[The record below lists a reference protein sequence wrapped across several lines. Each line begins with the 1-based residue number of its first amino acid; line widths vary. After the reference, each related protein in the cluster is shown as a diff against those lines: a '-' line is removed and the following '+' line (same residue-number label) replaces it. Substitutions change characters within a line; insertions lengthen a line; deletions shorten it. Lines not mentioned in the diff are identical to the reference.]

1 MRLTSLRMYMMIPM
15 MKNHKKK
22 KEKDNPDGAVKSRNL
37 KNRSNSSIL
46 HITYAVTAVF
56 VLLIAY
62 FMYFVFVQS
71 QSVIGNT
78 YNPRLDL
85 FSERIIRGDIRT
97 SDGVNAA
104 ETVTGSDSTETRR
117 YPYGDLFCH
126 LTGYS
131 TRGKTG
137 LESLANFYLLSSH
150 INLIEQAQNEIF
162 GVKSPG
168 DDIVLTVSYELQKAA
183 YDALGDRRGAVMAL
197 DPETGRVLCMVSKP
211 GFDPNTIN
219 EDWESLSSE
228 ENDAG
233 QLLNRATQG
242 AYPPGSIFKIFT
254 VLEYIHEHPYDYES
268 FSYTCDGSYEDADGN
283 VIRCFGNEAH
293 GEQNLYEAFANSC
306 NGAFAMIGREADT
319 ESMKGLCDS
328 LLFNS
333 RLPIDLPYSRSK
345 YTLSAGD
352 SNFVKELTGIGQGNT
367 LVSPAHMLMITSA
380 IANDGILMRPMLI
393 ESIESAGGETV
404 RSFEPEEYGRLMD
417 ASDSQKLR
425 EMMRL
430 VVTEGTGSAFRD
442 APYESYIKTGSAEYE
457 NGEKTHAWCL
467 SFVDASGENTPSGI
481 AVAVIVEDG
490 RSGGSTAAPVARQVT
505 DAYFSF
511 LKN

>member
-1 MRLTSLRMYMMIPM
+1 MSLM
-15 MKNHKKK
+15 NKKK
-22 KEKDNPDGAVKSRNL
+22 DDSDSGIKSRNL
-37 KNRSNSSIL
+37 RNRSNRSIL
-46 HITYAVTAVF
+46 HITYAVTVVF
-56 VLLIAY
+56 ILLIAY

-85 FSERIIRGDIRT
+85 FSERIIRGAIRT
-97 SDGVNAA
+97 SDGVKAA
-104 ETVTGSDSTETRR
+104 ETVTDPDGTETRS

-137 LESLANFYLLSSH
+137 MESLANFYLLSSH
-150 INLIEQAQNEIF
+150 INLIEQARNDIF

-183 YDALGDRRGAVMAL
+183 YDALGDRRGAVMAM
-197 DPETGRVLCMVSKP
+197 DPKTGKVLCMVSKP

-219 EDWESLSSE
+219 EDWDSLTAE
-228 ENDAG
+228 GNDAG

-254 VLEYIHEHPYDYES
+254 VLQYMHEHPYDYES
-268 FSYTCDGSYEDADGN
+268 FSYNCNGSYEDAEGN

-293 GEQNLYEAFANSC
+293 GEQDLYEAFANSC
-306 NGAFAMIGREADT
+306 NGAFAMIGRETDT
-319 ESMKGLCDS
+319 DSMKKLCES

-333 RLPIDLPYSRSK
+333 KLPIELPYTQSK
-345 YTLSAGD
+345 YTLSDSD

-367 LVSPAHMLMITSA
+367 LVSPAHMLFVTSA
-380 IANDGILMRPMLI
+380 IANDGVLMKPMLT

-404 RSFEPEEYGRLMD
+404 KRFKPEEYGRLMD
-417 ASDSQKLR
+417 ASDAAKLR

-430 VVTEGTGSAFRD
+430 VVTDGTGSAFRD
-442 APYESYIKTGSAEYE
+442 APYEAYIKTGSAEYE

-467 SFVDASGENTPSGI
+467 SFVPASGENAPSDI